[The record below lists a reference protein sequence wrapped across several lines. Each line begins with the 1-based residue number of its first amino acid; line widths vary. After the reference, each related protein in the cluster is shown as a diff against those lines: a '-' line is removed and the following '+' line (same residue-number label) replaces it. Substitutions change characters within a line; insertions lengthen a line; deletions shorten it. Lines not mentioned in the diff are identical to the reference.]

1 MIGIPT
7 ALYGNIG
14 YVVPISTVELFL
26 DDDTVLYATP
36 SSVQGQ
42 LPAFK
47 QFMQAQHARIA
58 DSKTSLDTDFF
69 SV

>member
-1 MIGIPT
+1 MPT

-14 YVVPISTVELFL
+14 YVVPISTITLFL
-26 DDDTVLYATP
+26 ADDTVLYTTP
-36 SSVQGQ
+36 SSVQEQ

-47 QFMQAQHARIA
+47 QFMQAQHARVA
-58 DSKTSLDTDFF
+58 DSNTSLDTDFF